1 MPVVQLDGP
10 PAWLQV
16 VHGSNVSN
24 RVRGRIV
31 SPNRTR
37 LTSERCSTTRD
48 AYRENLHRMC
58 YSTSPRRAGDGARS
72 AARFVGLKLLGKER
86 PTGEASFPN
95 WGVAPAGRSRIGA
108 IQFMKTDREMSVRD
122 QLPAHNAEDDMTS
135 VVIAAHNEASVI
147 GRCLD
152 ALIRQD
158 SGEEPRHYG
167 CREWLHR
174 CDG

>member
-1 MPVVQLDGP
+1 
-10 PAWLQV
+10 
-16 VHGSNVSN
+16 
-24 RVRGRIV
+24 
-31 SPNRTR
+31 
-37 LTSERCSTTRD
+37 
-48 AYRENLHRMC
+48 
-58 YSTSPRRAGDGARS
+58 
-72 AARFVGLKLLGKER
+72 
-86 PTGEASFPN
+86 
-95 WGVAPAGRSRIGA
+95 
-108 IQFMKTDREMSVRD
+108 MKTDREMSAVAD

-158 SGEEPRHYG
+158 SGEEPLDG